1 MHYVRK
7 KVAASAISF
16 FIAVIAG
23 AMPSAALAQASTVLK
38 SFSTG
43 ACSYPAT
50 ASAGAL
56 IQTEN
61 CNASNRQ
68 LWATEIVDG
77 FTDSDTIKRL
87 AFRLKNIE
95 SGLCLD
101 LISTSTAN
109 GVQLSQRACNATGS
123 QQWRYAPIQYN
134 GNVVIVIKNRYSNKC
149 IDLPAQG
156 GPLQQWDCGGAL
168 NQQWWVPNYTR

>member
-1 MHYVRK
+1 MRHVRNRAAAPVILFF
-7 KVAASAISF
+7 VAIFAST
-16 FIAVIAG
+16 
-23 AMPSAALAQASTVLK
+23 MPSAVFAQAATVLK

-50 ASAGAL
+50 ASAGAS
-56 IQTEN
+56 IQTES

-101 LISTSTAN
+101 LISASTAN
-109 GVQLSQRACNATGS
+109 GIQLSQRSCNATGS

-134 GNVVIVIKNRYSNKC
+134 GNVVVVIKNRYSNKC